1 MKMPF
6 EWDVRVSS
14 KASRGDRFYFAVD
27 TPTGVNV
34 LRDSYTEM
42 MDAVPEPGVTR
53 RYTDTRQGCLPVE
66 LSTRLR
72 NRRGAG
78 GM

>member
-1 MKMPF
+1 MTAL
-6 EWDVRVSS
+6 SS
-14 KASRGDRFYFAVD
+14 RPGPPR
-27 TPTGVNV
+27 
-34 LRDSYTEM
+34 YTEM